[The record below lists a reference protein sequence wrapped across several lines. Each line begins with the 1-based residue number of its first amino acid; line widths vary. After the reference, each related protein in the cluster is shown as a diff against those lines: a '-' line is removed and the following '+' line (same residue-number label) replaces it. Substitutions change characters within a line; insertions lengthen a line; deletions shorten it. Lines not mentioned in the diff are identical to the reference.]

1 MININ
6 ETPLRTSKNFKIN
19 NIGIDENIFPKK
31 INEFNTLEVENNGKN
46 ILYSNIDNEKLDLNL
61 EYGNGD
67 ILLNQVIKNANKK
80 VRLEINSKTSENAK
94 LVYKFDKDNNILVN
108 YMEIVLNE
116 NVKANLTIMF
126 EADEDINT
134 FNNSIIKLFAKNNSK
149 LDITIVNLTNSKSYN
164 FISIENEIK
173 ENAIVNYTIVDL
185 VGNMSVINYYSN
197 VIGNN
202 ASNNLNSLYLG
213 KDNNLID
220 INYIAHLRGEKSKV
234 NIDVEGALKDKAKK
248 HFKGTIDF
256 KKGSK
261 KAIGDENESCML
273 LSDEARSIALPMLLC
288 SEEDVEGSHSTSAG
302 KIDNKEL
309 FYILS
314 RGFSLKEAQKLLVKA
329 KFNSI
334 LESIKDETLKE
345 KIVEKID
352 KRLD

>member
-19 NIGIDENIFPKK
+19 NIGIDENILPKK

-116 NVKANLTIMF
+116 NMKANLTIMF
-126 EADEDINT
+126 ESDEDINT
-134 FNNSIIKLFAKNNSK
+134 FNNSVIKLFAKNNSK
-149 LDITIVNLTNSKSYN
+149 LDLTIVNLTNSKSYN

-288 SEEDVEGSHSTSAG
+288 SEEDVVGSHSTSAG